1 MDNCY
6 DIMLTDNTM
15 IGVNNMEKIKEILE
29 GLGLESNLKLDEIP
43 NIDLYM
49 DQVIQLFENKFADSK
64 RNDEEKILTKTMINN
79 YAKGKLIFPIK
90 NKKYSKE
97 HLILMSLI
105 YQLKGALSINDIQTT
120 LDGINKRI
128 IKEDIELDSF
138 YNSYLNLSKKNVADF
153 NEDINER
160 VMDVNKEVSI
170 MEDRNAPYLE
180 QVLMISSLVHMSSLY
195 RKVAEKLVD
204 EIVVEKEGKRHK

>member
-1 MDNCY
+1 M
-6 DIMLTDNTM
+6 
-15 IGVNNMEKIKEILE
+15 MEKITEILE
-29 GLGLESNLKLDEIP
+29 QLGLETNLSLDEIP

-49 DQVIQLFENKFADSK
+49 DQVIQLFENKFVDSK

-105 YQLKGALSINDIQTT
+105 YQLKGALSINDIQVT
-120 LDGINKRI
+120 LDGLNKRI
-128 IKEDIELDSF
+128 IKEDIEIDSL
-138 YNSYLNLSKKNVADF
+138 YNSYLALSQKNVADF
-153 NEDINER
+153 NIDINER
-160 VMDVNKEVSI
+160 VKDVNEEVAK
-170 MEDRNAPYLE
+170 MEDRNSAYLE
-180 QVLMISSLVHMSSLY
+180 QVLMISSLVHMSNLY

-204 EIVVEKEGKRHK
+204 EIVVDKEGKRHR

>member
-1 MDNCY
+1 
-6 DIMLTDNTM
+6 
-15 IGVNNMEKIKEILE
+15 MEKITEILE
-29 GLGLESNLKLDEIP
+29 QLGLETNLSLDEIP

-49 DQVIQLFENKFADSK
+49 DQVIQLFENKFVDSK

-105 YQLKGALSINDIQTT
+105 YQLKGALSINDIQVT
-120 LDGINKRI
+120 LDGLNKRI
-128 IKEDIELDSF
+128 IKEDIEIDSF
-138 YNSYLNLSKKNVADF
+138 YNSYLALSQKNVADF
-153 NEDINER
+153 NNDINER
-160 VMDVNKEVSI
+160 VKDVNEEVAK
-170 MEDRNAPYLE
+170 MEDRNSAYLE
-180 QVLMISSLVHMSSLY
+180 QVLMISSLVHMSNLY

-204 EIVVEKEGKRHK
+204 EIVVDKEGKRHR

>member
-1 MDNCY
+1 
-6 DIMLTDNTM
+6 M
-15 IGVNNMEKIKEILE
+15 IGVFIMEKIKEILE
-29 GLGLESNLKLDEIP
+29 GLGLESNLKLEEIP

-64 RNDEEKILTKTMINN
+64 RNEEEKILTKTMINN

-128 IKEDIELDSF
+128 IKEDIEIDSF
-138 YNSYLNLSKKNVADF
+138 YNSYLNLSQKNVVDF

-160 VMDVNKEVSI
+160 VKDVNEEVSK

-180 QVLMISSLVHMSSLY
+180 QVLMISSLVHMSNLY
-195 RKVAEKLVD
+195 RKVAEKLID

>member
-1 MDNCY
+1 MLIRKQLDRSFMMD
-6 DIMLTDNTM
+6 
-15 IGVNNMEKIKEILE
+15 KIIEILE
-29 GLGLESNLKLDEIP
+29 QLGLETNLSVDDIP

-64 RNDEEKILTKTMINN
+64 RNAEEKVLTKTMINN

-105 YQLKGALSINDIQTT
+105 YQLKGALSINDIQVT
-120 LDGINKRI
+120 LDGLNKRI
-128 IKEDIELDSF
+128 IKEDIEIDSL
-138 YNSYLNLSKKNVADF
+138 YNSYLALSQKNVTDF
-153 NEDINER
+153 HIDINER
-160 VMDVNKEVSI
+160 VKDVNEEVAK
-170 MEDRNAPYLE
+170 MEDRNAAYLE
-180 QVLMISSLVHMSSLY
+180 QVLMISSLVHMSNLY

-204 EIVVEKEGKRHK
+204 EIGVDKEGKRHR

>member
-1 MDNCY
+1 
-6 DIMLTDNTM
+6 
-15 IGVNNMEKIKEILE
+15 MEKVHEIIE
-29 GLGLESNLKLDEIP
+29 ELGLEANLLLDEIP

-49 DQVIQLFENKFADSK
+49 DQVIQLFENKFRDSK
-64 RNDEEKILTKTMINN
+64 RNDEEKVLTKTMINN

-105 YQLKGALSINDIQTT
+105 YQLKGALSINDIQVT
-120 LDGINKRI
+120 LDGVNKKI

-138 YNSYLNLSKKNVADF
+138 YTSYLTLSQKNVVDF
-153 NEDINER
+153 NEDIDER
-160 VMDVNKEVSI
+160 VKNVKEELTKKGGKHS
-170 MEDRNAPYLE
+170 PYLE
-180 QVLMISSLVHMSSLY
+180 QVLMISSLVHMSNLY

-204 EIVVEKEGKRHK
+204 EIVVEKEEKRHR